1 MICSVLNNQDIFSTI
16 ENYEHLQV
24 LLLAD
29 NTLHDNNK
37 NWLINWFIIRTDYIH
52 SCAGGAQIKG

>member
-37 NWLINWFIIRTDYIH
+37 N
-52 SCAGGAQIKG
+52 